1 METFN
6 GWLIVNSYYNP
17 AKFRSLYK
25 LLAESAEKA
34 ELRYS
39 MWSSDAL
46 PTIIGSKAR
55 EPRPDF
61 VIFWDK
67 DVMLARALELAGL
80 RLFNGADAIA
90 AADDKVKTALLLAE
104 KGIPTPDTIPAPI
117 VFPGC
122 NRNGAAAEQAG
133 KMLGWPM
140 IIKENNGSF
149 GQQVYLVHNLAEA
162 TKVLARIG
170 EKNCLFQ
177 RFIEPSRGKD
187 LRVTV
192 VGGKV
197 VCAMERH
204 AANGEFRSN
213 ISNGGTA
220 SARAITPLEE
230 KLALDAT
237 AALGLDFAG
246 VDILMGRTEE
256 ERYVC
261 EVNSNPQLQST
272 IDCCGVNPA
281 LDIMWH
287 IRSEVKKLKNNAAAA
302 TVVPSDF
309 EGVL

>member
-1 METFN
+1 MLPLYRGSMNIIMETYN

-25 LLAESAEKA
+25 LLADSAEKA

-46 PTIIGSKAR
+46 PTIIGSNAR

-67 DVMLARALELAGL
+67 DVLLARALELSGL
-80 RLFNGADAIA
+80 RLFNSATAIA

-104 KGIPTPDTIPAPI
+104 KGLPTPDTIPAPI

-170 EKNCLFQ
+170 ERNCLFQ
-177 RFIEPSRGKD
+177 RYIEPSRGRD

-197 VCAMERH
+197 ICAMERH
-204 AANGEFRSN
+204 APAGEFRSN
-213 ISNGGTA
+213 ITNGGTA
-220 SARAITPLEE
+220 SARPITALEE
-230 KLALDAT
+230 RLALAT
-237 AALGLDFAG
+237 
-246 VDILMGRTEE
+246 R
-256 ERYVC
+256 
-261 EVNSNPQLQST
+261 
-272 IDCCGVNPA
+272 
-281 LDIMWH
+281 
-287 IRSEVKKLKNNAAAA
+287 
-302 TVVPSDF
+302 VPSAF
-309 EGVL
+309 VKITEAASS